1 MKTCVL
7 KYIVPQEPQ
16 DEGVVSGIVCGDGT
30 TFEIVTTQLLSL
42 TPPKN
47 LLSGFLPPLEK
58 PVSVSL
64 SMQKAEVRPNTIEFW
79 EPVAD
84 ALAYSALAR
93 KLLAGLDKSEGEPK
107 QEFKMAV
114 QEVKETFDVRQCQ
127 SVATK
132 FAEIVAA
139 LEPAWQ
145 WVRPD
150 LAAPLLDADTRKPTT
165 CLPPESLLAGIAES
179 ALKLEDGLSKL
190 LVLGVAHAIG
200 QESVLLHAGWG
211 EIPEEP
217 WTVSDARRRRWFA
230 VQSNWLKY
238 LSGKL
243 GETVDVR
250 VVLDRVNGE
259 GLKRLASSWL
269 PVASLRAVCLQLKR
283 NVEGRAREDFV
294 ARVGMALPWD
304 ERTVW
309 ASQPH
314 SATDLA
320 FCDAWPCPL
329 DHLHWWQEC
338 LRCIALK
345 LFEDALL
352 RGTANPFDVLDLQV
366 PFFRQSLAATLA
378 LAKPL
383 GQHHGKNL
391 LTKAAE
397 FGEEVAA
404 SPNPFIPQVARLITQ
419 PRVVQ
424 PSDFFDVAND
434 PAKVAEGVATPAGK
448 DISYP
453 DISLLLLNSKK
464 ELRVEFAGSPILMAD
479 AGRNLARDVKWALGQ
494 MERFRRFQRH
504 EAEMF
509 LWWRGILAD
518 APTDL
523 DFAFGTGWVWN
534 PKTSLRAMTAADYPP
549 AARCKDG
556 WISWVVAMWARNE
569 HLPPNLPLPELSEL
583 DGTRTGAEQDDETL
597 DVIASRA
604 GTPPEADPYHGQRRP
619 SGTRAVRLLALHGW
633 FAKRE
638 AQDRILQWL
647 AGHQPESGNSFAFF
661 FTSVC
666 CSIAAARWIH
676 EHKDKKTLGVFQRL
690 QRTAEALPN
699 DPHAANAAAWLEA
712 YLSCEHPFPTR

>member
-7 KYIVPQEPQ
+7 KYIVPKKSQ
-16 DEGVVSGIVCGDGT
+16 DEGAVSGIECGDGT
-30 TFEIVTTQLLSL
+30 IFEIITPQLLCL

-58 PVSVSL
+58 PLSVSL
-64 SMQKAEVRPNTIEFW
+64 AAQKTGTRPDTIEFW

-93 KLLAGLDKSEGEPK
+93 TLLSGREKARDEGK
-107 QEFKMAV
+107 QEFKTEQ
-114 QEVKETFDVRQCQ
+114 QEVKETFDVRQCL
-127 SVATK
+127 SAIAK
-132 FAEIVAA
+132 FAQITSA
-139 LEPAWQ
+139 LEPAWL
-145 WVRPD
+145 WVLPD
-150 LAAPLLDADTRKPTT
+150 LAAQRAEGDARKPTT
-165 CLPPESLLAGIAES
+165 CLPPEDLLAGVAES
-179 ALKLEDGLSKL
+179 GLKLEDHLSKL

-217 WTVSDARRRRWFA
+217 WTVSNARRKHWF
-230 VQSNWLKY
+230 VIQSNWLDY

-250 VVLDRVNGE
+250 VVLARLNGE

-283 NVEGRAREDFV
+283 NIEGRAREDFV
-294 ARVGMALPWD
+294 TRIGMALPWD

-309 ASQPH
+309 ASQSQP
-314 SATDLA
+314 ATDVP

-329 DHLHWWQEC
+329 DNLHWWQEC

-352 RGTANPFDVLDLQV
+352 RGKSNPLDVLNLEV

-383 GQHHGKNL
+383 RQHYGKNL

-397 FGEEVAA
+397 FGEEIAA
-404 SPNPFIPQVARLITQ
+404 SPNPFIPHLARLITQ
-419 PRVVQ
+419 PRVIQ

-434 PAKVAEGVATPAGK
+434 PAKVAEGVATPAGPG
-448 DISYP
+448 ISYP
-453 DISLLLLNSKK
+453 DISLLLPNSKK
-464 ELRVEFAGSPILMAD
+464 ELRVEFADSPIVMAD
-479 AGRNLARDVKWALGQ
+479 AGRNLSRDVKWALGQ

-523 DFAFGTGWVWN
+523 DFAFGTGWVWK

-549 AARCKDG
+549 SARCKDG
-556 WISWVVAMWARNE
+556 WISWVIAMWARNE
-569 HLPPNLPLPELSEL
+569 HLPPNLALPTLDELNA
-583 DGTRTGAEQDDETL
+583 TRTGAEQDDETL

-604 GTPPEADPYHGQRRP
+604 GTPPEADPYHKQRRP

-633 FAKRE
+633 LAKRD

-647 AGHQPESGNSFAFF
+647 AEHQPQSGSSSAFF

-676 EHKDKKTLGVFQRL
+676 EHKDRKTLGVFRRL
-690 QRTAEALPN
+690 QENAEALPN
-699 DPHAANAAAWLEA
+699 DPDAANAAAWLDA
-712 YLSCEHPFPTR
+712 YLTHQHPFPTR